1 MRISNDLT
9 SCSERTQES
18 LKKRTDSNTPD
29 KPLILK
35 ITCVK
40 LVSGKYGNLY
50 RQLYNHKMYDYTLI
64 IKSFKY
70 TEYMNN
76 LFKGQCLKS

>member
-9 SCSERTQES
+9 SCSDRTQES
-18 LKKRTDSNTPD
+18 LKKWIDSNMPD
-29 KPLILK
+29 KSFILK

-50 RQLYNHKMYDYTLI
+50 SQLYNYKVYDYTLI
-64 IKSFKY
+64 INYVNY
-70 TEYMNN
+70 TGYMNN
-76 LFKGQCLKS
+76 LFKAWCLKS